1 MPAMSDAEI
10 RTALTSLP
18 AWNVVGGELT
28 RQFRFRDFVEAF
40 GFMAQVAVV
49 QEQLDHNAT
58 ITNTWADV
66 RLAVSTHSEGG
77 ITAKDFELARRV
89 DERATN
95 AR

>member
-40 GFMAQVAVV
+40 GFMAQV
-49 QEQLDHNAT
+49 
-58 ITNTWADV
+58 
-66 RLAVSTHSEGG
+66 
-77 ITAKDFELARRV
+77 
-89 DERATN
+89 ERFPHPS
-95 AR
+95 RSQQVECR